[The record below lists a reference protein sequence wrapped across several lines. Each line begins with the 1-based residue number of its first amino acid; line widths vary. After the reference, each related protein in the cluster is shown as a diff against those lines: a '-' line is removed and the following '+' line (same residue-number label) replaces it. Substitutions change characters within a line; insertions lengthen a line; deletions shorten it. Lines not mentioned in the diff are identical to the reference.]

1 MELAEKDKKAGAM
14 ERPAWVGQ
22 VEHLRDALEAYCM
35 ELEKAL
41 AGLTELLK
49 AYRIAVPD
57 GQAGG
62 RMVGFPYCGAG
73 LGGIKLPVPVPHL
86 QKGD

>member
-1 MELAEKDKKAGAM
+1 MESAEKDKKAGAM

-57 GQAGG
+57 RQALRTGAGG
-62 RMVGFPYCGAG
+62 P
-73 LGGIKLPVPVPHL
+73 GGRTMGTMEVR
-86 QKGD
+86 

>member
-1 MELAEKDKKAGAM
+1 M

-22 VEHLRDALEAYCM
+22 VEHLRDALETYCM

-49 AYRIAVPD
+49 AYRIAAPD
-57 GQAGG
+57 GQALYTGAEGPGG
-62 RMVGFPYCGAG
+62 RAMGTTEVR
-73 LGGIKLPVPVPHL
+73 
-86 QKGD
+86 